1 MGADWQGRNLC
12 GSHGKGRCMRS
23 IQCRGV
29 CSHLFKIITHY
40 KRPMVA
46 WYLFVCFLFVFVF
59 YWKKNYLYS
68 EMSIIYVE
76 SPMEQNKAIKINK

>member
-1 MGADWQGRNLC
+1 
-12 GSHGKGRCMRS
+12 
-23 IQCRGV
+23 
-29 CSHLFKIITHY
+29 
-40 KRPMVA
+40 MVA